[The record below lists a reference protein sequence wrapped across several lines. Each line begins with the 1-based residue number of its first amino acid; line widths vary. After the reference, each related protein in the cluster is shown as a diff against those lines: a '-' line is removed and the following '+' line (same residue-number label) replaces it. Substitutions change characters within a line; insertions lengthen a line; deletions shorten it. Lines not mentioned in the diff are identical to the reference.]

1 MTATF
6 PKVSLLVLTYQQRA
20 LLDGAVASA
29 FAQDC
34 EPIEIVLSDDGSS
47 DGSHERLVELAAAY
61 RGPHRVV
68 VRPRGPNLGIAG
80 HYNALHDF
88 ASGELFVTAAGDD
101 ASTPDRVRRLVDA
114 WNANGRQAD
123 LIASHLIDM
132 DAAGRLHDT
141 IRVDDLAAWPGIDA
155 WIAKRPYIVGASHA
169 YTRRMMNRFGPM
181 DRAIAYEDQIMVF
194 RAIAGGG
201 AITVDA
207 PLVHYRR
214 GGTSRLPSF
223 DSVDHKADW
232 TERQLDRMLAEMNQ
246 LTADAHIAGCA
257 QRMQALMEQPLRR
270 HRYLRTLM
278 RELRWPDRWHAFREA
293 GELPLGWRLRKLLH
307 SVFPGATFRLKRVLQ
322 LFHRRYW
329 RARRSERQALRAKLE
344 RPPENQGR

>member
-1 MTATF
+1 MNAAF

-47 DGSHERLVELAAAY
+47 DGSHERLLELAAAY

-68 VRPRGPNLGIAG
+68 VRPRGPNLGIAE
-80 HYNALHDF
+80 HYNQLHAF

-114 WNANGRQAD
+114 WNANGRRAD
-123 LIASHLIDM
+123 LIASHLIDL
-132 DAAGRLHDT
+132 DAAGGLHDT

-155 WIAKRPYIVGASHA
+155 WMAKRPYIVGASHA
-169 YTRRMMNRFGPM
+169 YTRRMMDRFGPM

-194 RAIAGGG
+194 RAIASGG

-214 GGTSRLPSF
+214 GGTSRQPSF
-223 DSVDHKADW
+223 DSVDHKVHW
-232 TERQLDRMLAEMNQ
+232 TARQLDRLLAEMNQ
-246 LTADAHIAGCA
+246 LIADAHVAGCA
-257 QRMQALMEQPLRR
+257 ERMQALMARPL
-270 HRYLRTLM
+270 HRDRFLRTLM
-278 RELRWPDRWHAFREA
+278 RELTWRERWRALREA
-293 GELPLGWRLRKLLH
+293 GSVPLGWRVRKLLH
-307 SVFPGATFRLKRVLQ
+307 SAFPNATFRLKSVLQ

-329 RARRSERQALRAKLE
+329 RARRAERQAR
-344 RPPENQGR
+344 RH

>member
-1 MTATF
+1 MNTTF

-20 LLDGAVASA
+20 LLAGAVASA

-47 DGSHERLVELAAAY
+47 DGSYERLLELAAAY
-61 RGPHRVV
+61 AGPHRVV
-68 VRPRGPNLGIAG
+68 VRPRGPNVGIAE
-80 HYNALHDF
+80 HYNQLHAF

-101 ASTPDRVRRLVDA
+101 ASSPDRVRRLVEA
-114 WNANGRQAD
+114 WNANGRRAD

-132 DAAGRLHDT
+132 DAAGGLHDT
-141 IRVDDLAAWPGIDA
+141 MRVDDLAAWPSIDD
-155 WIAKRPYIVGASHA
+155 WFVKRPYIVGASHA
-169 YTRRMMNRFGPM
+169 YTRRMMDRFGPM

-194 RAIAGGG
+194 RAIASGG

-223 DSVDHKADW
+223 DSVDHKTEW
-232 TERQLDRMLAEMNQ
+232 TERQMDRMLAEMTQ
-246 LTADAHIAGCA
+246 LTADAYVAGCA
-257 QRMQALMEQPLRR
+257 PRMHALMDRPLHRD
-270 HRYLRTLM
+270 RYLRALKRGLPW
-278 RELRWPDRWHAFREA
+278 RERWRALREA
-293 GELPLGWRLRKLLH
+293 NKLPFDWRVRKLLH
-307 SVFPGATFRLKRVLQ
+307 SLFPNATFVVKGVLQ

-329 RARRSERQALRAKLE
+329 RARRAERQGQQADLE
-344 RPPENQGR
+344 RHPEN

>member
-1 MTATF
+1 MNAPF

-47 DGSHERLVELAAAY
+47 DGSHERLLALAAAY
-61 RGPHRVV
+61 RGPHRVL
-68 VRPRGPNLGIAG
+68 VRPRGPNLGIAE
-80 HYNALHDF
+80 HYNQLHAY

-114 WNANGRQAD
+114 WNVNGRRAD
-123 LIASHLIDM
+123 LIASHLTDM
-132 DAAGRLHDT
+132 DAAGHLHDT
-141 IRVDDLAAWPGIDA
+141 IRVDDLAAWPNIDA

-169 YTRRMMNRFGPM
+169 YTRRMMDRFGGM

-194 RAIAGGG
+194 RAIASGG

-214 GGTSRLPSF
+214 GGTSRQPGF
-223 DSVDHKADW
+223 DSVDQKAHW
-232 TERQLDRMLAEMNQ
+232 TERQLDRILAEMNQ
-246 LTADAHIAGCA
+246 LIADAHVAGCA
-257 QRMQALMEQPLRR
+257 ERMQSLMERPLHRD
-270 HRYLRTLM
+270 RYLRTLM
-278 RELRWPDRWHAFREA
+278 RELPWRERWRALREA
-293 GELPLGWRLRKLLH
+293 GDLPLGWRLRKLLH
-307 SVFPGATFRLKRVLQ
+307 AAFPNATFHLKAVLQ

-329 RARRSERQALRAKLE
+329 RARRAERQARRADLE
-344 RPPENQGR
+344 RHPEN

>member
-1 MTATF
+1 MNTTF

-47 DGSHERLVELAAAY
+47 DGSYERLVELAAAY
-61 RGPHRVV
+61 SGPHRVL
-68 VRPRGPNLGIAG
+68 VRPRSPNVGIAE
-80 HYNALHDF
+80 HYNQLHAY

-114 WNANGRQAD
+114 WNANGRRAD

-132 DAAGRLHDT
+132 DAAGGLHET
-141 IRVDDLAAWPGIDA
+141 MRADDLAEWRSIDD
-155 WIAKRPYIVGASHA
+155 WFAKRPYIVGASHA
-169 YTRRMMNRFGPM
+169 YTRRMMDRFGPM

-194 RAIAGGG
+194 RAIASGG

-214 GGTSRLPSF
+214 GGTSRRPSF
-223 DSVDHKADW
+223 DSVDHEAEW
-232 TERQLDRMLAEMNQ
+232 TERQMDRMLAEMTQ
-246 LTADAHIAGCA
+246 LTADAYVAGCA
-257 QRMQALMEQPLRR
+257 ERMHALMDRPLHRD
-270 HRYLRTLM
+270 RYLRVLRRRLPL
-278 RELRWPDRWHAFREA
+278 RERWRALHEA
-293 GELPLGWRLRKLLH
+293 SKLPLGWRLRKLLH
-307 SVFPGATFRLKRVLQ
+307 SVFPNATFLVKTVLQ

-329 RARRSERQALRAKLE
+329 RARRAERQAQRANLE
-344 RPPENQGR
+344 QRPEN